1 MPRQATIS
9 INNTAAKGLITEATG
24 LNFPENAWTDALN
37 VTPDNKGITER
48 RKGIDYE
55 LNSEEFTVVRND
67 TTMATGRW
75 TNVAGLGTRNFV
87 VVQNGSTLY
96 FYEEVQGESLSSNK
110 KSFSID
116 LTSYDVAGN
125 PGVSDIN
132 CEFAS
137 GKGYLFVTHKYCDP
151 FYVAYDPNT
160 DTITVTSI
168 TIQCRDFEGVDDGL
182 DPDERL
188 STMSEAHE
196 YNLLNQGWDARIPV
210 VGSGSKFQAID
221 RFKSEVTLYPSNS
234 EQWWAYKTATD
245 QADFSTYVDGIPFGN
260 SLAPKGHYILDW
272 FATARSDISSR
283 ITDVDERSAGY
294 FRPTACAFFAGRVWY
309 AGVESQDYVGEV
321 YFSQIIERVDQ
332 FGKCYQSSDPTSE
345 VLSDL
350 LATDGGVVNIQD
362 IGSVYKLFA
371 TQKSLLIFSDNGI
384 WSISGSDVSPFKA
397 TEYSVN
403 KVSGIRSV
411 GNSSFVEVQGFP
423 VWWNQEGIYI
433 IRSDELNNFK
443 IESITDTTIKTF
455 YQNIPPSAKLKARG
469 AYDPIDQVI
478 HWVYNDDP
486 DATGDGENNF
496 NRILVLNT
504 ATGALYPWEVD
515 QTAGV
520 YINSV
525 LASNT
530 IASDA
535 VASYDNVID
544 GSGDNVVDGSGNEVI
559 VQTMTSMLEQS
570 YSIKYLVSRNI
581 GSTNYRISFAE
592 EYDPFNR
599 DWRTIGNGVSY
610 SSYFEGG
617 YQLKG
622 DAQRFG
628 QENYIVVYSNVL
640 QNASAFINVIWDY
653 GKVTGAV
660 NQIYRNVAALGII
673 QTRLML
679 RGRGRV
685 FQFKITS
692 DADYPFE
699 VIGWSVFETQNSSV

>member
-9 INNTAAKGLITEATG
+9 INNTASRGLITEATG

-37 VTPDNKGITER
+37 VTPDNKGITGR
-48 RKGIDYE
+48 RKGVDYE
-55 LNSEEFTVVRND
+55 RNAEEFTVVRNS

-75 TNVAGLGTRNFV
+75 TNVAGLGTRNFII
-87 VVQNGSTLY
+87 VQNGSTLY

-125 PGVSDIN
+125 PGVSTIN

-151 FYVAYDPNT
+151 FYVAYDPDT
-160 DTITVTSI
+160 DAITVTSI
-168 TIQCRDFEGVDDGL
+168 TVQCRDFEGVDDGL
-182 DPDERL
+182 APDASIGTL
-188 STMSEAHE
+188 SEEHE
-196 YNLLNQGWDARIPV
+196 YNLLNQGWDYTANINGGGAAQV
-210 VGSGSKFQAID
+210 ID
-221 RFKSEVTLYPSNS
+221 NYFAEIFVYPSNS
-234 EQWWAYKTATD
+234 QQWWMYKD
-245 QADFSTYVDGIPFGN
+245 VNNNFSANQQVKSFDFGN
-260 SLAPKGHYILDW
+260 SLAPKGHYILNWLNTD
-272 FATARSDISSR
+272 RSGASSR
-283 ITDVDERSAGY
+283 ITTVAERTAGY
-294 FRPTACAFFAGRVWY
+294 YRPSCCAFFAGRVWY
-309 AGVESQDYVGEV
+309 AGVESQSYVGEV

-332 FGKCYQSSDPTSE
+332 LGKCYQVNDPTSE

-486 DATGDGENNF
+486 DATGDGEHNF